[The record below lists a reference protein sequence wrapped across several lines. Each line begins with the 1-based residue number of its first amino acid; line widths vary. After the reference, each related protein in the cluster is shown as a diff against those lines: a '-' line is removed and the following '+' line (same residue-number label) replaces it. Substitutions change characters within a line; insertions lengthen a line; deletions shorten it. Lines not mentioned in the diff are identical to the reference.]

1 MRIAALQYANG
12 QVKHCDDLIE
22 ASQCF
27 SHVFLISFCNIP
39 HYKHPLNTIKC
50 FTFICGLN
58 TDFTK
63 TMYLC
68 SMEWIYNL
76 FFEHSAIQAVV
87 VMSLII
93 STGLALGKIHICGIS
108 LGVTL
113 VFFMG
118 ILAGHLGF
126 SVDPQM
132 LTYAESFG
140 LVLFVYAL
148 GLQVGPGFFSSFQ
161 KGGFTLNMLGL
172 GVIILGTAMALALCL
187 VTPIS
192 LPDMTGILCGATT
205 NTPALGAAQQT
216 LKQLGQPT
224 SGAALSCAVTYPL
237 GVVGVIFAI
246 VVVRKLFVRPSD
258 MNEHEHDDPN
268 HTYIATFQVHN
279 PAIFHKSIQDIAQLS
294 YPKFV
299 ISRIWREGKV
309 SIPTSDKVL
318 EEADRLLVITTE
330 KDVPALTILFGE
342 QENRDWNKEDIDW
355 NAIDSQLISK
365 HIVITS
371 TEINGKKLGSLR
383 LRNTYGINIS
393 RVLRSGVQ
401 LLATPNLVLQL
412 GDRLTIVGEAAAI
425 KNVEK
430 VLGNTV
436 KTLKDPN
443 LASIFI
449 GIVVGLI
456 VGSIP
461 IAIPGIS
468 SPVKLGLAGGPII
481 VGILIGC
488 YGPRLHMLTYTT
500 RSASLMLRGIGLSLY
515 LACLGL
521 DAGAHFFE
529 TVFRP
534 EGALWI
540 GIGFLI
546 TFFPVV
552 IMALV
557 SLRIYKMDFGNTCGM
572 LCGSM
577 ANPMAL
583 NYANDIIP
591 NDNPAVSYATVYP
604 LGMFIRVIIAQLM
617 LMFFL

>member
-1 MRIAALQYANG
+1 MEWLYDLFFNHSALQ
-12 QVKHCDDLIE
+12 
-22 ASQCF
+22 
-27 SHVFLISFCNIP
+27 
-39 HYKHPLNTIKC
+39 
-50 FTFICGLN
+50 
-58 TDFTK
+58 
-63 TMYLC
+63 
-68 SMEWIYNL
+68 
-76 FFEHSAIQAVV
+76 AVIIL
-87 VMSLII
+87 SLII
-93 STGLALGKIHICGIS
+93 AGGLGLGKIHICGIS
-108 LGVTL
+108 LGVTF

-118 ILAGHLGF
+118 IFAGHLGF
-126 SVDPQM
+126 SIDPQM
-132 LTYAESFG
+132 LTYAESLG
-140 LVLFVYAL
+140 LVIFVYEL

-161 KGGFTLNMLGL
+161 KGGYRLNLLGL
-172 GVIILGTAMALALCL
+172 GVILLGTIMAVALSK
-187 VTPIS
+187 TTSIS
-192 LPDMTGILCGATT
+192 LPDMVGILCGATT

-216 LKQLGQPT
+216 LKQLGEPT

-237 GVVGVIFAI
+237 GVVGVILAI
-246 VVVRKLFVRPSD
+246 IVVRKLFVRPKD
-258 MNEHEHDDPN
+258 LEEQEHDDPN

-279 PAIFHKSIQDIAQLS
+279 PAIFNKSIQDIAKMS

-299 ISRIWREGKV
+299 ISRIWREGMV
-309 SIPTSDKVL
+309 SIPTSDKIL
-318 EEADRLLVITTE
+318 KENDRLLVITTE
-330 KDVPALTILFGE
+330 KDAPALTILFGE

-365 HIVITS
+365 HIIIS
-371 TEINGKKLGSLR
+371 RPEINGKKLGALR

-401 LLATPNLVLQL
+401 LLATPGLILQL
-412 GDRLTIVGEAAAI
+412 GDRLTVVGEAAAI
-425 KNVEK
+425 QNVEK
-430 VLGNTV
+430 VLGNRV

-449 GIVVGLI
+449 GIVLGLI

-481 VGILIGC
+481 IGILIGA
-488 YGPRLHMLTYTT
+488 YGPRFHLLTYTT
-500 RSASLMLRGIGLSLY
+500 RSANLMLRGIGLSLY

-521 DAGAHFFE
+521 DAGAQLFE
-529 TVFRP
+529 TVMRP
-534 EGALWI
+534 EGALWV

-546 TFFPVV
+546 TFIPVV

-557 SLRIYKMDFGNTCGM
+557 ALRFCGLDFGNTCGM

-591 NDNPAVSYATVYP
+591 NDNPSVSYATVYP
-604 LGMFIRVIIAQLM
+604 LGMFTRVIIAQLI

>member
-1 MRIAALQYANG
+1 
-12 QVKHCDDLIE
+12 
-22 ASQCF
+22 
-27 SHVFLISFCNIP
+27 
-39 HYKHPLNTIKC
+39 
-50 FTFICGLN
+50 
-58 TDFTK
+58 
-63 TMYLC
+63 MYLC
-68 SMEWIYNL
+68 NMEWIYNL
-76 FFEHSAIQAVV
+76 FFTHTALQAVI

-93 STGLALGKIHICGIS
+93 STGLVLGRIHICGIS
-108 LGVTL
+108 LGVTF

-161 KGGFTLNMLGL
+161 KGGFKLNMLGL
-172 GVIILGTAMALALCL
+172 GVIALGTIMALALCL

-216 LKQLGQPT
+216 LKQLGEPT

-237 GVVGVIFAI
+237 GVVGVILAI
-246 VVVRKLFVRPSD
+246 VVVKKLFVRPSD
-258 MNEHEHDDPN
+258 MSEHEHEDPN
-268 HTYIATFQVHN
+268 HTYIATFQIHN

-299 ISRIWREGKV
+299 ISRIWRNGRV
-309 SIPTSDKVL
+309 SIPTSEKIL
-318 EEADRLLVITTE
+318 EEGDRVLVITTE
-330 KDVPALTILFGE
+330 KDAPALTILFGE

-365 HIVITS
+365 HIVITR

-412 GDRLTIVGEAAAI
+412 GDRLTVVGEAAAI
-425 KNVEK
+425 NNVEK

-449 GIVVGLI
+449 GIVLGLI

-468 SPVKLGLAGGPII
+468 SPVKLGLAGGPIV

-534 EGALWI
+534 EGALWV
-540 GIGFLI
+540 GVGFLI
-546 TFFPVV
+546 TFVPVV

-557 SLRIYKMDFGNTCGM
+557 SLRIYKLDFGNTCGM

-617 LMFFL
+617 LMIFL